1 MREVANPKATRKN
14 KIGEENEIKALGSVC
29 LSGYLGQSGKFCTL
43 LGIPSSSTAQ
53 GGGVTLKMNRRWYDR
68 LGAVEFLL
76 LELVSLGYWIF
87 RCGGGIC
94 TSPQSVWHGFTNAS
108 FIALENM
115 LYFASYGYQKQ
126 DFLVNLTKI
135 CPKTKIKKSENIFWR
150 KKRVI
155 LGYFCIIVYLY
166 FFVLWYYHVEYL
178 GGGIC
183 P

>member
-1 MREVANPKATRKN
+1 MHEVANPKATRKN

-29 LSGYLGQSGKFCTL
+29 LSGYLGQSGKFCTR

-94 TSPQSVWHGFTNAS
+94 TSPQSVWHRFNAS

-115 LYFASYGYQKQ
+115 LYFASYIYQKQ

-135 CPKTKIKKSENIFWR
+135 CPKTKRKKYENIFWR
-150 KKRVI
+150 KENKSFQDI
-155 LGYFCIIVYLY
+155 
-166 FFVLWYYHVEYL
+166 FVLLYIYIFLYY
-178 GGGIC
+178 GIIT
-183 P
+183 